1 MRKVNLVLI
10 FAAIVASLLIYSCQK
25 DEMSSLHKDDLQS
38 KIFIDTLLV
47 SDDSS
52 IESEVSE
59 YEGLRDEEMIVIKK
73 IANKRILKIRS
84 SVLFSQADL
93 DFDKVVKHYQGSHY
107 STFAIPIQADI
118 PYKFYN
124 LIYNIDTTYNLL
136 DEYVMEYSMHPDFY
150 EGYIRGYF
158 DMTDFEGKFRK
169 ASLEEFFAVSKSI
182 ECEEQPCCPIDPTGG
197 GPTPN
202 PSPTPSQPPANP
214 GAPTIIVP
222 INPPNGGGGGV
233 DGSGTLDFI
242 DYDTDCPW
250 VLFCIDCTCI
260 NKCHPKTCDCG
271 DARPNNTNF
280 IKSRWVLANPCP
292 DPFTSDDLL
301 TKTSGDCCPSDNDE
315 IPVAP
320 PIDSGTVG
328 DEEDGDNSATP
339 ISIIC
344 HNSLYNY
351 AATLGVSG
359 NSVAVGNL
367 QGIFSCYPDDCQSSC
382 YNYDEN
388 GTNSQVQF
396 EACISTVI
404 NDHFADCT
412 QWPSKFDDYEDKF
425 GYEFTEQE
433 KAQILTKSGGCGEDT
448 SFDDEVINTLIIAID
463 DTYPSLNLDELQKA
477 ILKSKPKIIGD
488 LFDLSKNPSLDNETK
503 QTTADLV
510 LDLLRDN
517 PLFLEL
523 YDEWPQIP
531 AFVWPFLKDVGA
543 ELGSELFKALAK
555 KYSPVGQVEEVIDA
569 IKALSQGDLMEFCA
583 NVISIV
589 KKKFPAGVIF
599 DAGIEA
605 KELFER
611 ANPVWKAISRMEK
624 FGGEAIDKLLQT
636 IKGTG
641 GNILDK
647 FKWKGGNIGA
657 ELLDVG
663 DPLDFWDGLVDLFPN
678 RVLKQGSP
686 GANDIVFEIPPTNWE
701 LRFYI
706 DANTNSR
713 TTIQFKTPQGF
724 KFKIRF

>member
-1 MRKVNLVLI
+1 
-10 FAAIVASLLIYSCQK
+10 
-25 DEMSSLHKDDLQS
+25 
-38 KIFIDTLLV
+38 
-47 SDDSS
+47 
-52 IESEVSE
+52 
-59 YEGLRDEEMIVIKK
+59 
-73 IANKRILKIRS
+73 
-84 SVLFSQADL
+84 
-93 DFDKVVKHYQGSHY
+93 
-107 STFAIPIQADI
+107 
-118 PYKFYN
+118 
-124 LIYNIDTTYNLL
+124 
-136 DEYVMEYSMHPDFY
+136 MEYSMHPDFY

-433 KAQILTKSGGCGEDT
+433 KAQILIKSGGCGEDT
-448 SFDDEVINTLIIAID
+448 SFDDEVLEVLGIAGQDWFYDEEFWNNPNLTFPEQDAPSYEDFFDAFPKEPDGSWLYGADNIYNIAGGDVLQARISDLTDDNPRTFTNNTCALKVSIALNGCGIEI
-463 DTYPSLNLDELQKA
+463 PELASLNGKPGT
-477 ILKSKPKIIGD
+477 LKGAD
-488 LFDLSKNPSLDNETK
+488 GNYYFLNARSLANWMKKTFPDFETIEDV
-503 QTTADLV
+503 QLV
-510 LDLLRDN
+510 
-517 PLFLEL
+517 E
-523 YDEWPQIP
+523 
-531 AFVWPFLKDVGA
+531 
-543 ELGSELFKALAK
+543 SE
-555 KYSPVGQVEEVIDA
+555 I
-569 IKALSQGDLMEFCA
+569 
-583 NVISIV
+583 
-589 KKKFPAGVIF
+589 
-599 DAGIEA
+599 
-605 KELFER
+605 
-611 ANPVWKAISRMEK
+611 
-624 FGGEAIDKLLQT
+624 
-636 IKGTG
+636 
-641 GNILDK
+641 
-647 FKWKGGNIGA
+647 
-657 ELLDVG
+657 
-663 DPLDFWDGLVDLFPN
+663 
-678 RVLKQGSP
+678 
-686 GANDIVFEIPPTNWE
+686 
-701 LRFYI
+701 
-706 DANTNSR
+706 NSR
-713 TTIQFKTPQGF
+713 TGIGISLAGEGESPSGHADIFTGERCSVAGSGGQCFGYGTLF
-724 KFKIRF
+724 FWELD